1 MKKKNYDVQ
10 KCQQV
15 EITKVC
21 VPIQIF
27 MFLRIAVILFK
38 IFNRPVLFLTLYN
51 DNMCIGL

>member
-27 MFLRIAVILFK
+27 MFLRIAVILK
-38 IFNRPVLFLTLYN
+38 IFNRPVLFLTLFN